1 MTAITPL
8 KENLLIGAATT
19 IELEGAD
26 LGPTSEDGVTL
37 SMEQTFFD
45 HKIDQVKATVRQTLT
60 NRRVTITAALAEGD
74 VTRMHA
80 ALGLAAAA
88 LSDSSL
94 TIDDSSA
101 DPATLLV
108 VGVGP
113 EDAAD
118 TYTARTYIFYS
129 TRVIGNPSHTISKSG
144 DVNFPIE
151 IEAIYSISDS
161 SFGIIGDA

>member
-1 MTAITPL
+1 MANATL

-19 IELEGAD
+19 LELGGVD
-26 LGPTSEDGVTL
+26 LGPTTEDGVTL
-37 SMEQTFFD
+37 NVEQTFFD

-60 NRRVTITAALAEGD
+60 NRRVTLSFALAEGD

-80 ALGLAAAA
+80 SLGLGASA

-101 DPATLLV
+101 DPASLLI

-118 TYTARTYIFYS
+118 TYTDRTYIFDS
-129 TRVIGNPSHTISKSG
+129 VRVTGNPSHTISKSG
-144 DVNFPIE
+144 DVRFPVE
-151 IEAIYSISDS
+151 CEAIYSIADS
-161 SFGIIGDA
+161 RFGIIGDA